1 MTNIEKCKKYMQK
14 QGLMGIKTFD
24 FKLDEEKDKVT
35 LKKYYESEQDFRII
49 EIPEFVTDIAKVI
62 NEYIVDMVDKS
73 LFCGV
78 RQSLK
83 VINKSKM
90 TDMSYLF
97 MDYSGRELDLSDF
110 STKGVKNM
118 KGMFFGSEIKEL
130 KLGDEFD
137 TSEVKNM
144 SCMFSGMD
152 NIESIDTSKFN
163 TSKVKNMSSMFSRCD
178 KLKSIDV
185 SNFNT
190 SKVEDM
196 SSMFAGCQ
204 TITELDLKNF
214 DTSNVG
220 AFTTMFGDCSNLTS
234 IDVSS
239 FDTRKAERMEYMF
252 TRCKSIAEINLS
264 NFRADSLDQ
273 SYGMFQYCENLR
285 RLDLSN
291 FDTNSLDEY
300 SIINMYDC
308 ADKLVR
314 VVSPD
319 PRLEIDRIDTEKD
332 WED

>member
-1 MTNIEKCKKYMQK
+1 MSNVEKCKKYMQK

-35 LKKYYESEQDFRII
+35 LKKYYESEQDFRVI

-62 NEYIVDMVDKS
+62 NPYIVDIVDKS
-73 LFCGV
+73 LFDGV

-90 TDMSYLF
+90 TNMSYLF
-97 MDYSGRELDLSDF
+97 MNYSGRELDLSDF

-118 KGMFFGSEIKEL
+118 KAMFFNSDIKEL

-137 TSEVKNM
+137 TSKVENM
-144 SCMFSGMD
+144 SCMFYNMD
-152 NIESIDTSKFN
+152 NIESIDTSKLN
-163 TSKVKNMSSMFSRCD
+163 TSKVKNMSGMFSGCE

-190 SKVEDM
+190 SKVNKM
-196 SSMFAGCQ
+196 NSMFAG
-204 TITELDLKNF
+204 LK
-214 DTSNVG
+214 
-220 AFTTMFGDCSNLTS
+220 LTS

-239 FDTRKAERMEYMF
+239 FDTRNVKRMEYMF
-252 TRCKSIAEINLS
+252 SGCRSIAEINLS
-264 NFRADSLDQ
+264 NFRADSLEE
-273 SYGMFQYCENLR
+273 SYGMFQFCENLR

-300 SIINMYDC
+300 SIINMYDR

-319 PRLEIDRIDTEKD
+319 PRLEVDRLDTEKD
-332 WED
+332 